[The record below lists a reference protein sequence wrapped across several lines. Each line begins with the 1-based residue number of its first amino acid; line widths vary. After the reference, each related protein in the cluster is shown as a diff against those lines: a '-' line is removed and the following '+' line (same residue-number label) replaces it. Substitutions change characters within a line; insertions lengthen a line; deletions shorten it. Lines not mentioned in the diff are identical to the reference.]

1 MEIVDILVKL
11 GVVDL
16 IVVDS
21 VAVFVFIVE
30 LEGEMRDM

>member
-21 VAVFVFIVE
+21 VVVFVFIVE